1 MMMKRGKLILAL
13 FAGSALALASLACGQ
28 TSSNKSDASD
38 IYMAADD
45 TGKIKTT
52 AYSKTDDFFVFIDAN
67 GIEPGTQYQARW
79 YALDVPGR
87 DANNPIKIIDYSY
100 DEKKDSLTNIY
111 IQLGSDKEWPA
122 GRYRV
127 EIYMNSAKVGEQ
139 QFKVE

>member
-1 MMMKRGKLILAL
+1 MKRGKLILAL
-13 FAGSALALASLACGQ
+13 FAGCALALASLACGQ
-28 TSSNKSDASD
+28 TSSKSNASD

-52 AYSKTDDFFVFIDAN
+52 AYSKTDDFFVFFDAN

-87 DANNPIKIIDYSY
+87 DPNNPIKIIDYSY
-100 DEKKDSLTNIY
+100 DEKKESLTNIY
-111 IQLGSDKEWPA
+111 IQLASDKEWPA

-127 EIYMNSAKVGEQ
+127 EIYMNGAKVGEQ
-139 QFKVE
+139 QFNVE